1 MKRKLCSVLLAL
13 CMVLTLLPVSAMAEG
28 GTATS
33 LPDAVD
39 GVITLTEDVELTNGL
54 NYTTDVTIVLNG
66 HTITRTNGQK
76 TALMITNGATMT
88 IDGSVAGSAING
100 TIVVGYSTPSVT
112 NGKLIING
120 GTYTATVNDDCV
132 VQTNGLC
139 DNCEITAT
147 NATFNSTDDTFYL
160 AGNGTYRLENCEVNG
175 YTGIYMKSG
184 SLTLTNTTIKATGEY
199 AAPVANGNGASSTG
213 DGIIL
218 DAKNGYKGNINLSI
232 NGGSISS
239 DNAYAIRE
247 TYTDS
252 TATATHSITVN
263 GGTYTSSKD
272 AINVSEYFK
281 KAVASGVSSISISGG
296 TFSDLSALDYLA
308 EGATVTVKLAADTTK
323 DVTIPANTTVTLDLA
338 GHKIVNSATAQDKE
352 VAEASRKHTITNKGT
367 LTILDS
373 VGGGVV
379 DNVSHGRAALYNA
392 GTIVEIKGGKFTRSV
407 DNSTDATSAKGNSW
421 YVIYNAEGANITKI
435 SSGEFLALGH
445 FSSLF
450 CNSGTINEISG
461 GTFTQDGFIAFKNQ
475 GTVNKISGGTF
486 SSESESC
493 IQNWGTIGEI
503 SDGTITAGRIG
514 IWNFSSDTY
523 KSAGTIS
530 RITGGNIS
538 GTTAAIRLND
548 YDTDYKD
555 SDKNV
560 TGPSTVNKAN
570 ASISA
575 GNFSGALEVNAHTVL
590 TITGGTYSVDPSA
603 YVVPGYVAS
612 YNGSTYTV
620 YYPVPVTPGNTSSST
635 TKNPDGSTTTTTTDK
650 TTGTVTETTVEAVLK
665 ARDGATIEDVAALR
679 DIINKEGD
687 EAYTTGADNAL
698 TWENSGNA
706 ITYEGKS
713 DAALPVTTRVT
724 YYLNGVETAPADLA
738 GQSGRVRIRFDY
750 TNHTRETVTVDGQE
764 YTVCVP
770 FTAITAVILDGDKF
784 SNIEAD
790 NGKVMELD
798 GTTAVLGTAIPGLAD
813 SLRLTEFEPLED
825 TEIPAYFEVS
835 ADVTDFSLDF
845 TATILT
851 PSALDDLDTGD
862 LSDLDDLSE
871 TLDDLTGAVDEL
883 ADGTGALADGV
894 QALYDGFHEY
904 ANGVQ
909 GLNEGAEALADG
921 LTQLYDSGTALVDG
935 ANALRDGLSAVSG
948 AVGGMTSGDTGSN
961 DEMMAQLNEQLA
973 PVISNYGTT
982 VVTDTVTDADLL
994 ASLTAAGLTGEQ
1006 QQAVLGAVGAAMG
1019 KALQNDTPAMV
1030 QGVAG
1035 TVSGVLMGQL
1045 GSGISQLQTG
1055 LDQLASGSAELA
1067 RGADTY
1073 VKAVGQVS
1081 QGADALAEGSA
1092 KLDDASDAMY
1102 EGLAELHD
1110 GAAELHDGVQEFSD
1124 KNTDDLSDDLGGDLR
1139 NVVRRLKAVQQAGKY
1154 YQTFSGLHNGDTG
1167 SVKFIV
1173 ETAEIKK

>member
-1 MKRKLCSVLLAL
+1 MKKTIPILLSAAL
-13 CMVLTLLPVSAMAEG
+13 LLSACGQAA
-28 GTATS
+28 GTAETTS
-33 LPDAVD
+33 ADAPAAV
-39 GVITLTEDVELTNGL
+39 TET
-54 NYTTDVTIVLNG
+54 
-66 HTITRTNGQK
+66 
-76 TALMITNGATMT
+76 
-88 IDGSVAGSAING
+88 
-100 TIVVGYSTPSVT
+100 
-112 NGKLIING
+112 
-120 GTYTATVNDDCV
+120 
-132 VQTNGLC
+132 
-139 DNCEITAT
+139 
-147 NATFNSTDDTFYL
+147 
-160 AGNGTYRLENCEVNG
+160 
-175 YTGIYMKSG
+175 
-184 SLTLTNTTIKATGEY
+184 
-199 AAPVANGNGASSTG
+199 
-213 DGIIL
+213 
-218 DAKNGYKGNINLSI
+218 
-232 NGGSISS
+232 
-239 DNAYAIRE
+239 
-247 TYTDS
+247 
-252 TATATHSITVN
+252 
-263 GGTYTSSKD
+263 
-272 AINVSEYFK
+272 
-281 KAVASGVSSISISGG
+281 
-296 TFSDLSALDYLA
+296 
-308 EGATVTVKLAADTTK
+308 
-323 DVTIPANTTVTLDLA
+323 
-338 GHKIVNSATAQDKE
+338 TAQTSAPK
-352 VAEASRKHTITNKGT
+352 TTP
-367 LTILDS
+367 
-373 VGGGVV
+373 GGV
-379 DNVSHGRAALYNA
+379 D
-392 GTIVEIKGGKFTRSV
+392 K
-407 DNSTDATSAKGNSW
+407 
-421 YVIYNAEGANITKI
+421 AE
-435 SSGEFLALGH
+435 
-445 FSSLF
+445 
-450 CNSGTINEISG
+450 
-461 GTFTQDGFIAFKNQ
+461 
-475 GTVNKISGGTF
+475 
-486 SSESESC
+486 
-493 IQNWGTIGEI
+493 
-503 SDGTITAGRIG
+503 
-514 IWNFSSDTY
+514 
-523 KSAGTIS
+523 
-530 RITGGNIS
+530 
-538 GTTAAIRLND
+538 
-548 YDTDYKD
+548 
-555 SDKNV
+555 
-560 TGPSTVNKAN
+560 
-570 ASISA
+570 
-575 GNFSGALEVNAHTVL
+575 
-590 TITGGTYSVDPSA
+590 
-603 YVVPGYVAS
+603 
-612 YNGSTYTV
+612 TV
-620 YYPVPVTPGNTSSST
+620 YARA
-635 TKNPDGSTTTTTTDK
+635 DAD
-650 TTGTVTETTVEAVLK
+650 GTVTETTVEAVLK

-750 TNHTRETVTVDGQE
+750 TNHTRETITVDGQE

-784 SNIEAD
+784 SNIETD

-798 GTTAVLGTAIPGLAD
+798 GTTAVLGTAMPGLAD

-851 PSALDDLDTGD
+851 PSALDDLDTGN
-862 LSDLDDLSE
+862 LSDLDDLSDK
-871 TLDDLTGAVDEL
+871 LDDLTDAADEL
-883 ADGTGALADGV
+883 ADGTGALAD
-894 QALYDGFHEY
+894 
-904 ANGVQ
+904 GVQ

-935 ANALRDGLSAVSG
+935 ANALRDGLSSVSG

-961 DEMMAQLNEQLA
+961 DEMMARLNEQLA

-994 ASLTAAGLTGEQ
+994 AALTAAGRTGEQ
-1006 QQAVLGAVGAAMG
+1006 QQAVLGAVGVAMG

-1124 KNTDDLSDDLGGDLR
+1124 KNTDDLSDNLGAGLR
-1139 NVVRRLKAVQQAGKY
+1139 NVVRRLKAVQQAGKN

>member
-1 MKRKLCSVLLAL
+1 MKKTIPILLSAAL
-13 CMVLTLLPVSAMAEG
+13 LLSACGQAA
-28 GTATS
+28 GTAEAASADAPAAVTETAAQTS
-33 LPDAVD
+33 APK
-39 GVITLTEDVELTNGL
+39 
-54 NYTTDVTIVLNG
+54 TT
-66 HTITRTNGQK
+66 
-76 TALMITNGATMT
+76 
-88 IDGSVAGSAING
+88 
-100 TIVVGYSTPSVT
+100 P
-112 NGKLIING
+112 
-120 GTYTATVNDDCV
+120 
-132 VQTNGLC
+132 
-139 DNCEITAT
+139 
-147 NATFNSTDDTFYL
+147 
-160 AGNGTYRLENCEVNG
+160 
-175 YTGIYMKSG
+175 
-184 SLTLTNTTIKATGEY
+184 
-199 AAPVANGNGASSTG
+199 
-213 DGIIL
+213 
-218 DAKNGYKGNINLSI
+218 
-232 NGGSISS
+232 
-239 DNAYAIRE
+239 
-247 TYTDS
+247 
-252 TATATHSITVN
+252 
-263 GGTYTSSKD
+263 
-272 AINVSEYFK
+272 
-281 KAVASGVSSISISGG
+281 
-296 TFSDLSALDYLA
+296 
-308 EGATVTVKLAADTTK
+308 
-323 DVTIPANTTVTLDLA
+323 
-338 GHKIVNSATAQDKE
+338 
-352 VAEASRKHTITNKGT
+352 
-367 LTILDS
+367 
-373 VGGGVV
+373 GGV
-379 DNVSHGRAALYNA
+379 D
-392 GTIVEIKGGKFTRSV
+392 K
-407 DNSTDATSAKGNSW
+407 
-421 YVIYNAEGANITKI
+421 AE
-435 SSGEFLALGH
+435 
-445 FSSLF
+445 
-450 CNSGTINEISG
+450 
-461 GTFTQDGFIAFKNQ
+461 
-475 GTVNKISGGTF
+475 
-486 SSESESC
+486 
-493 IQNWGTIGEI
+493 
-503 SDGTITAGRIG
+503 
-514 IWNFSSDTY
+514 
-523 KSAGTIS
+523 
-530 RITGGNIS
+530 
-538 GTTAAIRLND
+538 
-548 YDTDYKD
+548 
-555 SDKNV
+555 
-560 TGPSTVNKAN
+560 
-570 ASISA
+570 
-575 GNFSGALEVNAHTVL
+575 
-590 TITGGTYSVDPSA
+590 
-603 YVVPGYVAS
+603 
-612 YNGSTYTV
+612 TV
-620 YYPVPVTPGNTSSST
+620 YA
-635 TKNPDGSTTTTTTDK
+635 KADAD
-650 TTGTVTETTVEAVLK
+650 GTVTETTVEAVLK
-665 ARDGATIEDVAALR
+665 ARDGATIEDMAALR

-784 SNIEAD
+784 SNIETD

-798 GTTAVLGTAIPGLAD
+798 GTTAVLGTAMPGLAD

-862 LSDLDDLSE
+862 LSDLDDLSD
-871 TLDDLTGAVDEL
+871 TLDDLTDAADEL
-883 ADGTGALADGV
+883 ADGTGALAD
-894 QALYDGFHEY
+894 
-904 ANGVQ
+904 GVQ

-994 ASLTAAGLTGEQ
+994 AALTAAGLTGEQ
-1006 QQAVLGAVGAAMG
+1006 QQAVLGAVGVAMG

-1067 RGADTY
+1067 RDADTY

-1124 KNTDDLSDDLGGDLR
+1124 KNTDDLSDNLGAGLR
-1139 NVVRRLKAVQQAGKY
+1139 NVVRRLKAVQQAGKN